1 MSRNSS
7 GPSLKKKF
15 VGLIRQISQPGG
27 SQGLGSDQHQTIPR
41 PDTFIHKYLQG
52 EMRGVQP
59 AIVYGRTC
67 EELPSRPLRPPH
79 LHIVAAFTGPG
90 GGLTSV
96 NRGGHPPLQR
106 DEPDLDYID
115 ADDATSDAQPNA
127 YVTSQKPPPRKTPYA
142 DIAAYFRKRD
152 TKSPPNKKACD
163 GVSGGHSV
171 DSLDCEAPSWRGE
184 APSPL
189 SPNPGRAP
197 PAAFLQFGDGPLNY
211 GLTLPPDSGGGSNDG
226 CANGNSGVGA
236 SRNSCSDYERN
247 NSDVNNIESNGGTM
261 QEGSYDAGGWSSTG
275 SAGKSINIDNLGMV
289 EAVLVSCRD
298 EGGGTVN
305 KLMMQPT
312 MCPTLDDNLN
322 PLIMVE
328 TPAQV
333 MDATLDNQTYDSN
346 THSDPTQTDNADCAC
361 ENGNNNLENS
371 PPDDSTPLEASE
383 GSLASQRAKFLT
395 LDLVEAG
402 AMAVPDPDLK
412 RSETEEIAGL
422 VNWNRP
428 HRRAYGLS
436 TTLYERHPITSERA
450 GNPIADAFGVVARED
465 SAILALADGVN
476 WGEKASIA
484 ARCAVHGCLH
494 HLNTALY
501 SPAAS
506 PPETTTDI
514 FVALLRSFHAA
525 HSLILQE
532 DGMLTTLTAAVV
544 APLANKDQFVVCV
557 CNVGDSLAYVYSQK
571 FGVREI
577 TQGSHDIYSMR
588 DMRDALGALGPV
600 DGQNPELNNLTCS
613 LTYCDPGDIVF
624 LTSDGISDN
633 FDPVVGKFAIPRK
646 EKETKNNVKES
657 QSAER
662 PKSQSV
668 ERSNSGKGTKEQQN
682 GVQEPQGE
690 GSKPQNS
697 AREPQNNGQGR
708 RNGERHNPNQKLSQQ
723 QQRGRARRPQQG
735 TREQPVGPGR
745 GGKQPVSNVRSV
757 GAGLPED
764 EDVNT
769 DPYLP
774 LVEAHQRHELTLLR
788 MEDLLRC
795 GLTSL
800 GPVTSAQG
808 LCLEMVHFAT
818 KLTVA
823 KRRILED
830 PDLYPAASKDLSRSD
845 QRNRRRKVC
854 EKLALVPG
862 KLDHATVVAY
872 TVGTYREDDCGE
884 REDDLIRRPILR
896 AAPLASPD
904 STRSLISQLDE
915 VRLPDLP
922 TASTSTAMTHPYS
935 NGSDSPRKTNQES
948 SEGKWGE
955 KGGQIPRTKYSQ
967 NKENLSPNTGQVP
980 CRPALI
986 ETIV

>member
-1 MSRNSS
+1 M
-7 GPSLKKKF
+7 
-15 VGLIRQISQPGG
+15 
-27 SQGLGSDQHQTIPR
+27 
-41 PDTFIHKYLQG
+41 
-52 EMRGVQP
+52 
-59 AIVYGRTC
+59 
-67 EELPSRPLRPPH
+67 
-79 LHIVAAFTGPG
+79 
-90 GGLTSV
+90 
-96 NRGGHPPLQR
+96 
-106 DEPDLDYID
+106 
-115 ADDATSDAQPNA
+115 
-127 YVTSQKPPPRKTPYA
+127 
-142 DIAAYFRKRD
+142 
-152 TKSPPNKKACD
+152 
-163 GVSGGHSV
+163 

-211 GLTLPPDSGGGSNDG
+211 GLTLPPDSDGDGSNNG
-226 CANGNSGVGA
+226 CANGNNGVVGA
-236 SRNSCSDYERN
+236 SRNSCSGYERN
-247 NSDVNNIESNGGTM
+247 YSDIVSDVESNGDIM
-261 QEGSYDAGGWSSTG
+261 QVGSYDAGGWSSSDSTG
-275 SAGKSINIDNLGMV
+275 HNINTDNMGMV

-305 KLMMQPT
+305 KLMMQPAL
-312 MCPTLDDNLN
+312 CPKLDDNLN
-322 PLIMVE
+322 PLIMVDNPVQG
-328 TPAQV
+328 T
-333 MDATLDNQTYDSN
+333 DAPLDNQTFDSDSQSN
-346 THSDPTQTDNADCAC
+346 PTQTDNADRSY
-361 ENGNNNLENS
+361 ENGNNNPDIS
-371 PPDDSTPLEASE
+371 PPDDDLPCEANE
-383 GSLASQRAKFLT
+383 GGLASQRAKFLT

-428 HRRAYGLS
+428 HKRAYGLS
-436 TTLYERHPITSERA
+436 TTLYERHPVTSERA

-484 ARCAVHGCLH
+484 ARCAIHGCLH

-532 DGMLTTLTAAVV
+532 EGMLTTLTAAVV

-557 CNVGDSLAYVYSQK
+557 CNVGDSLAYIYSQK
-571 FGVREI
+571 YGVREI

-646 EKETKNNVKES
+646 EKEKETKSSSRES
-657 QSAER
+657 QST
-662 PKSQSV
+662 
-668 ERSNSGKGTKEQQN
+668 ERSSSGKGTQEQQN
-682 GVQEPQGE
+682 GTQETQVE
-690 GSKPQNS
+690 GYKPQNS
-697 AREPQNNGQGR
+697 SRESRSSGQSR
-708 RNGERHNPNQKLSQQ
+708 RNGDRQQPSLQHSQ
-723 QQRGRARRPQQG
+723 QQRGRSKRPQQG
-735 TREQPVGPGR
+735 VKEQSVGPGR
-745 GGKQPVSNVRSV
+745 GGKQPVNHVKSV
-757 GAGLPED
+757 GAGLPDDD
-764 EDVNT
+764 EVST
-769 DPYLP
+769 DPFLP

-795 GLTSL
+795 GLTSM
-800 GPVTSAQG
+800 GPVTTAQG

-830 PDLYPAASKDLSRSD
+830 PDLYPPASKELSRSD

-872 TVGTYREDDCGE
+872 TVGTYREDDCLE
-884 REDDLIRRPILR
+884 PEDEVIRKPMFR

-915 VRLPDLP
+915 VRPPDP
-922 TASTSTAMTHPYS
+922 PAASASTAMAHS
-935 NGSDSPRKTNQES
+935 HSDESASPKKTNQGS

-955 KGGQIPRTKYSQ
+955 KSGQTSRSNNCSQ

-980 CRPALI
+980 CRPTLI

>member
-1 MSRNSS
+1 M
-7 GPSLKKKF
+7 
-15 VGLIRQISQPGG
+15 V
-27 SQGLGSDQHQTIPR
+27 
-41 PDTFIHKYLQG
+41 LQFM

-67 EELPSRPLRPPH
+67 EELPSRALRSPRSH
-79 LHIVAAFTGPG
+79 VLAAFTGPG

-106 DEPDLDYID
+106 DEADLDYID

-152 TKSPPNKKACD
+152 PKSPVHKKSCG
-163 GVSGGHSV
+163 GVSEGRSM

-189 SPNPGRAP
+189 SPNP
-197 PAAFLQFGDGPLNY
+197 
-211 GLTLPPDSGGGSNDG
+211 
-226 CANGNSGVGA
+226 
-236 SRNSCSDYERN
+236 
-247 NSDVNNIESNGGTM
+247 
-261 QEGSYDAGGWSSTG
+261 
-275 SAGKSINIDNLGMV
+275 
-289 EAVLVSCRD
+289 
-298 EGGGTVN
+298 
-305 KLMMQPT
+305 
-312 MCPTLDDNLN
+312 
-322 PLIMVE
+322 
-328 TPAQV
+328 
-333 MDATLDNQTYDSN
+333 DNQTYE
-346 THSDPTQTDNADCAC
+346 SDTQSTPTQTDNADRAC
-361 ENGNNNLENS
+361 ENGNNNPNVN
-371 PPDDSTPLEASE
+371 PPDDSIPLEVNE
-383 GSLASQRAKFLT
+383 GGLANQRAKFLT

-412 RSETEEIAGL
+412 RSEKEEIAGL
-422 VNWNRP
+422 LNWNRP
-428 HRRAYGLS
+428 HKRAYGLS
-436 TTLYERHPITSERA
+436 TTLYERHPVTSERA

-476 WGEKASIA
+476 WGEKATGHLRGSLTIISRSTQPHPPRRWHA
-484 ARCAVHGCLH
+484 D
-494 HLNTALY
+494 HLNCRCSGSSVEQGT
-501 SPAAS
+501 
-506 PPETTTDI
+506 
-514 FVALLRSFHAA
+514 
-525 HSLILQE
+525 
-532 DGMLTTLTAAVV
+532 
-544 APLANKDQFVVCV
+544 VC
-557 CNVGDSLAYVYSQK
+557 
-571 FGVREI
+571 
-577 TQGSHDIYSMR
+577 GSHDIYSMR

-646 EKETKNNVKES
+646 EKETKSSSRES
-657 QSAER
+657 QSTER
-662 PKSQSV
+662 P
-668 ERSNSGKGTKEQQN
+668 NSGKGPREQQN
-682 GVQEPQGE
+682 GGQEPHGE
-690 GSKPQNS
+690 GHKSEGNKTQNS
-697 AREPQNNGQGR
+697 AREPRGSGQGR
-708 RNGERHNPNQKLSQQ
+708 RNGERQQPTRQHSQQ

-735 TREQPVGPGR
+735 AKEQPAGPGR
-745 GGKQPVSNVRSV
+745 GVKQPVSNVKSV

-764 EDVNT
+764 EDVST
-769 DPYLP
+769 DPFLP

-795 GLTSL
+795 GLTSM
-800 GPVTSAQG
+800 GPVTTAQG

-830 PDLYPAASKDLSRSD
+830 PDLYPSASKELSRSD

-872 TVGTYREDDCGE
+872 TVGAYREDDSVE
-884 REDDLIRRPILR
+884 PEEPIRKPIFR

-915 VRLPDLP
+915 VRPPDLP
-922 TASTSTAMTHPYS
+922 AASTSTAMVHS
-935 NGSDSPRKTNQES
+935 HNNDSDPLKKTNQGS
-948 SEGKWGE
+948 TEGKWGE
-955 KGGQIPRTKYSQ
+955 KGAQTPRNSQNTYSQ
-967 NKENLSPNTGQVP
+967 NKENLSPNTDIEGVTKVVLQLSGGIMVTYGDWGQDEQLSNVKVINDGP
-980 CRPALI
+980 I
-986 ETIV
+986 K

>member
-1 MSRNSS
+1 
-7 GPSLKKKF
+7 
-15 VGLIRQISQPGG
+15 
-27 SQGLGSDQHQTIPR
+27 
-41 PDTFIHKYLQG
+41 
-52 EMRGVQP
+52 MRGVQP

-506 PPETTTDI
+506 PPETTTQDI